1 MISVLKPKLVRSYDA
16 DAATYIS
23 AVETADAQT
32 LELPIKEAINE
43 FVINCKITGIWS
55 AIQSC
60 VLLCGPRTQSG
71 AVVPLKGTAPT
82 LTSFIGDYNRETG
95 LLRTSGT
102 FATGRFGNSDDQNS
116 KHVAVFPSFIDL
128 GSSVSNS
135 RSLIANNST
144 SGGTILT
151 ATSLGINARV
161 NSASNVLTNQRVF
174 ANNMIGV
181 SVQDSSNAQVLY
193 NSIVNSATNITTTP
207 DSAQIILYGGGGLTS
222 SSSRIAFYS
231 IGSNLDLQILERL
244 LKIYLYKIS
253 RYLDSTY
260 SILDTDAAAYV
271 SNVKT
276 LNGVNTMGYT
286 YNKAIND
293 FVAGCKTDGTWSA
306 IKAACILCGSNRLA
320 GALYPLVGTAPT
332 NVGFVDGDYDPNLG
346 LSNNALTGTRSRSSF
361 IRTNRGNADDPQ
373 NDQHLSIFVAIPESL
388 TTESTYIGVGSNDTG
403 ATQIQTNINRRSRNG
418 LNAVNGGIPNKNTFV
433 GISRSSSSNFT
444 TRTNNSTSSWNVVSE
459 TPNTA
464 VLSVFC
470 RQSFAN
476 FTDATLSYYSI
487 GTSLNLALYD
497 TRVTTLISQLSSVRS
512 V

>member
-16 DAATYIS
+16 DAAAYIS
-23 AVETADAQT
+23 AVETVDAQT
-32 LELPIKEAINE
+32 LELPVTEAINE
-43 FVINCKITGIWS
+43 FVINCKITGIWN

-60 VLLCGPRTQSG
+60 LLLCGPRTQSG

-82 LTSFIGDYNRETG
+82 LTSFVGDYNRETG

-128 GSSVSNS
+128 GSSASNS

-193 NSIVNSATNITTTP
+193 NSVVNSVSNITTAP
-207 DSAQIILYGGGGLTS
+207 DTTQIILYGGGGLSS

-231 IGSNLDLQILERL
+231 MGSNLDLQILERL

-260 SILDTDAAAYV
+260 SISDADAATYV
-271 SNVKT
+271 SNVRT
-276 LNGVNTMGYT
+276 LNSVSTMGYT
-286 YNKAIND
+286 YNKAIDD

-332 NVGFVDGDYDPNLG
+332 NVGFIDGDYNPNLG
-346 LSNNALTGTRSRSSF
+346 LSNNAVTGTRSRASYLNS
-361 IRTNRGNADDPQ
+361 NRGNADDPQ
-373 NDQHLSIFVAIPESL
+373 DDEHMSIFVAIPES
-388 TTESTYIGVGSNDTG
+388 TATEYQYMGVGTNTTG
-403 ATQIQTNINRRSRNG
+403 ATHFSSNGNIRNRNG
-418 LNAVNGGIPNKNTFV
+418 GAVGGGIPNKNTFL
-433 GISRSSSSNFT
+433 GMSRSSSSTFN
-444 TRTNNSTSSWNVVSE
+444 TRVNGSTSSWNVVSQ
-459 TPNTA
+459 TPDATVIGVFARGTTIQTDA
-464 VLSVFC
+464 VLSF
-470 RQSFAN
+470 
-476 FTDATLSYYSI
+476 YSI

-497 TRVTTLISQLSSVRS
+497 ARVTTLISQLSSVRS